1 MNRLWPHETS
11 GISDELFVRG
21 KVPMT
26 KEEIRSVSLSKLRL
40 NKKDTFIDIG
50 AGTGS
55 MTIEAGMR
63 ITEGKVFAI
72 ERKVEGIQLITEN
85 AKRFSLENVDIIH
98 GIAPKDIWHLPKMDK
113 VFIGGTGGNIK
124 DIFDWMDEKLVSN
137 GRVVMNF
144 ITIENLYKSIMEIKS
159 RNYIDM
165 DVINISVTKGR
176 SISNITMME
185 GQNPIYIIS
194 ARKE

>member
-1 MNRLWPHETS
+1 MNKLWPHETS

-21 KVPMT
+21 KIPMT
-26 KEEIRSVSLSKLRL
+26 KEEIRTVSLSKLRL
-40 NKKDTFIDIG
+40 NSEDIFIDIG

-55 MTIEAGMR
+55 MTIEAGIR
-63 ITEGKVFAI
+63 INEGKIFAI
-72 ERKVEGIQLITEN
+72 ERKLEGVELIKEN
-85 AKRFSLENVDIIH
+85 AKRFSLENINIIH
-98 GIAPKDIWHLPKMDK
+98 GTAPADIWDLPKMDK
-113 VFIGGTGGNIK
+113 IFIGGTGGNIK
-124 DIFDWMDEKLVSN
+124 EIFDWMDEKLVSN

-159 RNYIDM
+159 RKYIDM
-165 DVINISVTKGR
+165 DITNISVTKGR

>member
-1 MNRLWPHETS
+1 MNKLWPHETS

-21 KVPMT
+21 KIPMT
-26 KEEIRSVSLSKLRL
+26 KEEIRTVSLSKLRL
-40 NKKDTFIDIG
+40 NSEDVFIDIG

-55 MTIEAGMR
+55 MTIEAGIR
-63 ITEGKVFAI
+63 INEGKIFAI
-72 ERKVEGIQLITEN
+72 ERKLEGVELIKEN
-85 AKRFSLENVDIIH
+85 AKRFSLENINIIH
-98 GIAPKDIWHLPKMDK
+98 GTAPADICDLPKMDK
-113 VFIGGTGGNIK
+113 IFIGGTGGNIK
-124 DIFDWMDEKLVSN
+124 EIFDWMDEKLVSN

-159 RNYIDM
+159 RKYIDM
-165 DVINISVTKGR
+165 DITNISVTKGR